1 MISYHQLLD
10 EIEQLVADA
19 KGVQDEQQIR
29 EQLSAIRAL
38 CNVALTRSN
47 NQQAVPKQMLTTS
60 FSQVHQQI
68 NDIPSSNVI
77 HRSSMNEHKLQEKDA
92 NGDSI
97 FDF

>member
-47 NQQAVPKQMLTTS
+47 NQQALPNQTLATS
-60 FSQVHQQI
+60 FYQVHQQI
-68 NDIPSSNVI
+68 SDTSSNVI
-77 HRSSMNEHKLQEKDA
+77 HRSSINEHKLQEKDA

>member
-10 EIEQLVADA
+10 EIEQLVAEA
-19 KGVQDEQQIR
+19 KGTQDEQQVR

-38 CNVALTRSN
+38 CNVALTRPNNNQSVELQKITTTYSN
-47 NQQAVPKQMLTTS
+47 N
-60 FSQVHQQI
+60 
-68 NDIPSSNVI
+68 IPSPSNVI
-77 HRSSMNEHKLQEKDA
+77 HRSSIHEHKLQEKDA